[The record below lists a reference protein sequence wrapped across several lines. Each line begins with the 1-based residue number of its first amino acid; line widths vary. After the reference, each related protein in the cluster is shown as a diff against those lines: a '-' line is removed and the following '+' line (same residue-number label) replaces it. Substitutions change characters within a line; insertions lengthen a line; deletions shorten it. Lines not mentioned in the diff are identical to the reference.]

1 MYEKTME
8 CADMIMAPH
17 GPLWQNTFAR
27 CNLVLGQKETYV
39 FFYLIAQNIL
49 SHSLFHTLTHTHTHT
64 HTQSTNSIQAQLTH
78 APPMAAHFLY

>member
-64 HTQSTNSIQAQLTH
+64 K
-78 APPMAAHFLY
+78 YK